1 MPEFRVVTGY
11 GRSFNYKITDDVITI
26 GRSKDN
32 HVVLFDHTA
41 SRRHAK
47 VRKTPDGYL
56 LMDLDSHNGT
66 HVNGSRITSRILRHN
81 DLVEIGTSV
90 LSFQYEVGDD
100 DEPVP
105 HPPVEGG
112 AVATRGSHDASLKIA
127 IRYDERA
134 QDPIASI
141 RSQAP
146 LEEEELL
153 SEVETEEKETSQISL
168 LNLAKSN
175 KILYVL
181 YLVTRALLTTTHQ
194 DQLLK
199 TILDLAFQV
208 IDSDFGFIVL
218 RDPKEGKVVPK
229 VVKHKR
235 EPEKAAGELR
245 LQQTILDKVLGERL
259 SVLTSDL
266 VAGKVHTSMSV
277 PLWRKEEVI
286 GMIQLESHH
295 SSRAFTKPDLDL
307 LTTICNQMAVVLEQA
322 NLMEKV
328 RREELMRSRLERF
341 HSPEI
346 VDLIIRGESEDEDTM
361 LAPKEKEVTI
371 LFVDIVNF
379 TPLSERLSPKEV
391 SQMLNQ
397 FFREMND
404 IIFAYRGTLDKYMGD
419 AIMAIFGAPI
429 EREDDA
435 DRAIRAALDMRR
447 ALFKMNKTTEPDR
460 IFDIRIGIN
469 SGRVVAGNLGSP
481 KRMDYTV
488 IGDVVNTASRLEKIA
503 QPNQILIG
511 EATYHAVKG
520 PFHIEKV
527 GKKTVKGKSRA
538 VTVYEVLDDGQGG
551 NGAC

>member
-11 GRSFNYKITDDVITI
+11 GRSFNYTITDDLITI

-47 VRKTPDGYL
+47 PRKTPDGYL

-66 HVNGSRITSRILRHN
+66 HVNGSRVTSRILRHN

-90 LSFQYEVGDD
+90 LSFQNELREEE
-100 DEPVP
+100 EPLP
-105 HPPVEGG
+105 ASAVE
-112 AVATRGSHDASLKIA
+112 RGEREPRRAQDASLKIA
-127 IRYDERA
+127 VRYDEKA
-134 QDPIASI
+134 QDLIASI
-141 RSQAP
+141 RTQAP

-153 SEVETEEKETSQISL
+153 PEVETEEKETSQISL

-181 YLVTRALLTTTHQ
+181 YLVTRKLLTTIHQ
-194 DQLLK
+194 DQLLQ

-229 VVKHKR
+229 VVKHKK
-235 EPEKAAGELR
+235 EADAPAGELR
-245 LQQTILDKVLGERL
+245 LQQSILDKVIDEKL
-259 SVLTSDL
+259 SLLTSDV
-266 VAGKVHTSMSV
+266 VAGKVHTSMCA

-286 GMIQLESHH
+286 GMIQLESHY

-346 VDLIIRGESEDEDTM
+346 VDLIISGESEDEGAM
-361 LAPKEKEVTI
+361 LSPKEKEVTI

-391 SQMLNQ
+391 SQVLNR

-404 IIFAYRGTLDKYMGD
+404 IIFAYRGTLDKYIGD
-419 AIMAIFGAPI
+419 AIMAIFGAPV
-429 EREDDA
+429 EREDDS
-435 DRAIRAALDMRR
+435 DRAINAALEMRR
-447 ALFKMNKTTEPDR
+447 ALFEMNKTMEPDR

-481 KRMDYTV
+481 RRMDYTV
-488 IGDVVNTASRLEKIA
+488 IGDVVNTASRLENLA

-511 EATYHAVKG
+511 EATYNAVKDA
-520 PFHIEKV
+520 FHIQKV
-527 GKKTVKGKSRA
+527 GKKTVKGKTRA
-538 VTVYEVLDDGQGG
+538 VTVYEVLDH
-551 NGAC
+551 

>member
-11 GRSFNYKITDDVITI
+11 GRSFNYEITDDVITI

-66 HVNGSRITSRILRHN
+66 LVNGSRVTSRILRHN

-90 LSFQYEVGDD
+90 LSFQYELGD
-100 DEPVP
+100 DEPAP
-105 HPPVEGG
+105 HAAVERG
-112 AVATRGSHDASLKIA
+112 AMEPQGSHEVSLKIA
-127 IRYDERA
+127 IRYDEKPM
-134 QDPIASI
+134 DPIASI

-146 LEEEELL
+146 REEEELL
-153 SEVETEEKETSQISL
+153 SEVEAEEKETSQISL

-194 DQLLK
+194 DPLLR
-199 TILDLAFQV
+199 TILNLAFQV

-218 RDPKEGKVVPK
+218 RDPKDGKVVPK

-245 LQQTILDKVLGERL
+245 LQQTILDKVIHEKL
-259 SVLTSDL
+259 SILTSDL

-346 VDLIIRGESEDEDTM
+346 VDLIISGESEDEGAM
-361 LAPKEKEVTI
+361 LSPKEKEVTI

-379 TPLSERLSPKEV
+379 TPLSERLSPREV
-391 SQMLNQ
+391 SQVLNQ

-419 AIMAIFGAPI
+419 SIMAIFGAPI

-435 DRAIRAALDMRR
+435 DRAIHAALDMRR
-447 ALFKMNKTTEPDR
+447 ALLEMNKTMEPDR
-460 IFDIRIGIN
+460 IFDIRTGIN

-511 EATYHAVKG
+511 EATYNAVKG
-520 PFHIEKV
+520 SFHIQKV

-538 VTVYEVLDDGQGG
+538 VTVYEVLDDGEGG
-551 NGAC
+551 DGAC

>member
-1 MPEFRVVTGY
+1 
-11 GRSFNYKITDDVITI
+11 
-26 GRSKDN
+26 
-32 HVVLFDHTA
+32 
-41 SRRHAK
+41 
-47 VRKTPDGYL
+47 
-56 LMDLDSHNGT
+56 
-66 HVNGSRITSRILRHN
+66 
-81 DLVEIGTSV
+81 VEIGTSV
-90 LSFQYEVGDD
+90 LSFQYEIGDD

-105 HPPVEGG
+105 HAAVEREGEAPQG
-112 AVATRGSHDASLKIA
+112 VHDASLKIA
-127 IRYDERA
+127 IRYDEKA
-134 QDPIASI
+134 QDLIASI
-141 RSQAP
+141 KSQAP
-146 LEEEELL
+146 LEEEQLL
-153 SEVETEEKETSQISL
+153 SEVEAEEKETSQISL

-194 DQLLK
+194 DQLLR

-208 IDSDFGFIVL
+208 IDSDLGFIVL
-218 RDPKEGKVVPK
+218 RDPKDGNVVPK
-229 VVKHKR
+229 VIKHKK
-235 EPEKAAGELR
+235 EPEKPPGELH
-245 LQQTILDKVLGERL
+245 LQQAILNKVMNEKL
-259 SVLTSDL
+259 SILTSDL

-286 GMIQLESHH
+286 GMIQLESHE

-346 VDLIIRGESEDEDTM
+346 VDLIISGESEDEGTM
-361 LAPKEKEVTI
+361 LSPKEKEVTI

-391 SQMLNQ
+391 SQLLNQ
-397 FFREMND
+397 FFRAMND

-435 DRAIRAALDMRR
+435 DRAIHAALDMRR
-447 ALFKMNKTTEPDR
+447 ALFQMNKTMEPDR

-481 KRMDYTV
+481 RRMDYTV

-511 EATYHAVKG
+511 EATHDAVKG
-520 PFHIEKV
+520 SFHIKKV
-527 GKKTVKGKSRA
+527 GKKTVKGKARA
-538 VTVYEVLDDGQGG
+538 VTVYEVLDDG
-551 NGAC
+551 

>member
-11 GRSFNYKITDDVITI
+11 GKSFNYKIPEDVITI

-66 HVNGSRITSRILRHN
+66 HVNGSRVTSRILRHN

-90 LSFQYEVGDD
+90 LSFQYEIGDD

-105 HPPVEGG
+105 LAGIESGDKEPQG
-112 AVATRGSHDASLKIA
+112 AHDAFLKLA
-127 IRYDERA
+127 IRYDEKA
-134 QDPIASI
+134 QDLIASI

-153 SEVETEEKETSQISL
+153 SEVEAEEKETSQISL

-181 YLVTRALLTTTHQ
+181 YLVTRMLLTTTHQ
-194 DQLLK
+194 DQLLR

-208 IDSDFGFIVL
+208 IASDFGFIVL
-218 RDPKEGKVVPK
+218 RDPKDGRVVPK
-229 VVKHKR
+229 VIKHKK
-235 EPEKAAGELR
+235 EPEKPTGELR
-245 LQQTILDKVLGERL
+245 LQQAILDKVINEKL
-259 SVLTSDL
+259 SILTSDL

-277 PLWRKEEVI
+277 PLWRKDEVI

-328 RREELMRSRLERF
+328 RWEELMRSRLERF

-346 VDLIIRGESEDEDTM
+346 VDLIISGESEDEGAM
-361 LAPKEKEVTI
+361 LSPKEKEVTI

-391 SQMLNQ
+391 SQLLNK

-435 DRAIRAALDMRR
+435 DRAIYAALDMRK
-447 ALFKMNKTTEPDR
+447 ALVKMNKTMEPDR

-511 EATYHAVKG
+511 EATFNAVKDS
-520 PFHIEKV
+520 FHIQKV
-527 GKKTVKGKSRA
+527 GKKTVKGKTKA
-538 VTVYEVLDDGQGG
+538 VTVYEVLDD
-551 NGAC
+551 

>member
-11 GRSFNYKITDDVITI
+11 GKGFKYTITEQVITI

-32 HVVLFDHTA
+32 HIVLFDHTA

-66 HVNGSRITSRILRHN
+66 LVNGSRVTSRILRHN

-90 LSFQYEVGDD
+90 LSFQYEIGDD
-100 DEPVP
+100 DEPLAHAV
-105 HPPVEGG
+105 VEDQDKELQGG
-112 AVATRGSHDASLKIA
+112 HDAFVKLA
-127 IRYDERA
+127 IRYDEKP
-134 QDPIASI
+134 QDLVASI

-153 SEVETEEKETSQISL
+153 SEVEAEEKETSQISL

-181 YLVTRALLTTTHQ
+181 YLVTRTLLTTTNQ
-194 DQLLK
+194 DQLLR

-218 RDPKEGKVVPK
+218 RDPKSGNILPK
-229 VVKHKR
+229 VIKHKR
-235 EPEKAAGELR
+235 EPEKPPGELR
-245 LQQTILDKVLGERL
+245 LQQAILDKVINEKL
-259 SVLTSDL
+259 SILTSDL
-266 VAGKVHTSMSV
+266 VVDKVHTSMSV
-277 PLWRKEEVI
+277 PLWRQEEVI

-295 SSRAFTKPDLDL
+295 SSKAFTKPDLDL
-307 LTTICNQMAVVLEQA
+307 LTTICNQMAIVLEQA

-328 RREELMRSRLERF
+328 RWEELMRSRLERF

-346 VDLIIRGESEDEDTM
+346 VDLIISGESEDEGAM
-361 LAPKEKEVTI
+361 LSPKEKEVTV

-391 SQMLNQ
+391 SQLLNQ

-435 DRAIRAALDMRR
+435 DRAIYAALDMRK
-447 ALFKMNKTTEPDR
+447 ALFRMNKTMEPDR
-460 IFDIRIGIN
+460 IFDIRTGIN

-511 EATYHAVKG
+511 ESTYNAVKA
-520 PFHIEKV
+520 PFHIKKV
-527 GKKTVKGKSRA
+527 GKKTVKGKTRA
-538 VTVYEVLDDGQGG
+538 VTVYEVLDD
-551 NGAC
+551 

>member
-1 MPEFRVVTGY
+1 MPELRVVTGY
-11 GRSFNYKITDDVITI
+11 GRSFNYKITEDVITI

-66 HVNGSRITSRILRHN
+66 HVNGSRVTSRILRHN

-90 LSFQYEVGDD
+90 LSFQYEIGDD

-105 HPPVEGG
+105 RVAVESGDKEAQGG
-112 AVATRGSHDASLKIA
+112 HDAFLKIA
-127 IRYDERA
+127 IRYDEKA
-134 QDPIASI
+134 QDLIASI

-146 LEEEELL
+146 LEQEELL
-153 SEVETEEKETSQISL
+153 SEVEAEEKETSQISL

-194 DQLLK
+194 DQLLR

-218 RDPKEGKVVPK
+218 RDPKDGTLVPK
-229 VVKHKR
+229 VIKHKR
-235 EPEKAAGELR
+235 EPEKPAGELG
-245 LQQTILDKVLGERL
+245 LQQAILDKVIHEKL
-259 SVLTSDL
+259 SILTSDL
-266 VAGKVHTSMSV
+266 VAGKVHTTMSV

-286 GMIQLESHH
+286 GMIQMESHRT
-295 SSRAFTKPDLDL
+295 SRAFTKPDLDL

-346 VDLIIRGESEDEDTM
+346 VDLIVSGESEDEGAM
-361 LAPKEKEVTI
+361 LSPKEKEVTI

-391 SQMLNQ
+391 SQLLNQ

-435 DRAIRAALDMRR
+435 DRAIHAALDMRR
-447 ALFKMNKTTEPDR
+447 ALLEMNKTMEPDR

-511 EATYHAVKG
+511 EATYNAVKSS
-520 PFHIEKV
+520 FHIQKV
-527 GKKTVKGKSRA
+527 GKKTVKGKTRA
-538 VTVYEVLDDGQGG
+538 VTVYEVLGD
-551 NGAC
+551 

>member
-47 VRKTPDGYL
+47 VRRTPDGYL

-66 HVNGSRITSRILRHN
+66 HVNGGRVTSRILRHN

-90 LSFQYEVGDD
+90 LSFQYEIGDEE
-100 DEPVP
+100 EPVP
-105 HPPVEGG
+105 PGAVEGG
-112 AVATRGSHDASLKIA
+112 KTASQGAHDAFLKIA
-127 IRYDERA
+127 VRYDEKT
-134 QDPIASI
+134 QDLIASI

-153 SEVETEEKETSQISL
+153 SEVEAEEKETSQIGF

-181 YLVTRALLTTTHQ
+181 YLVTRTLLTTTHQ
-194 DQLLK
+194 DQLLR

-218 RDPKEGKVVPK
+218 RDPKDGKVVPK
-229 VVKHKR
+229 VVKHKK
-235 EPEKAAGELR
+235 EPEKPAGELR
-245 LQQTILDKVLGERL
+245 LQQNILDKVIQEKL
-259 SVLTSDL
+259 SILTSDL
-266 VAGKVHTSMSV
+266 VAGTAHTSMSV
-277 PLWRKEEVI
+277 PLWRKDEVI

-295 SSRAFTKPDLDL
+295 SSRALTKPDLDL

-346 VDLIIRGESEDEDTM
+346 VDLIISGESEDEGAM
-361 LAPKEKEVTI
+361 LSPKEKEVTI

-391 SQMLNQ
+391 SQVLNQ

-419 AIMAIFGAPI
+419 AIMAIFGAPV

-435 DRAIRAALDMRR
+435 DRAIYAALEMRR
-447 ALFKMNKTTEPDR
+447 ALIEMSKTLEPDR

-511 EATYHAVKG
+511 EATYNAVKAS
-520 PFHIEKV
+520 FHIQKV
-527 GKKTVKGKSRA
+527 GKKTVKGKTRA
-538 VTVYEVLDDGQGG
+538 VTVYEVLDH
-551 NGAC
+551 

>member
-11 GRSFNYKITDDVITI
+11 GRSFNYEITDDVITI

-47 VRKTPDGYL
+47 VRKTQDGYL

-66 HVNGSRITSRILRHN
+66 HVNGSRVTSRILRHN
-81 DLVEIGTSV
+81 DLVEIGNSV
-90 LSFQYEVGDD
+90 LSFQYEIGDD
-100 DEPVP
+100 EEPER
-105 HPPVEGG
+105 HAGVEGG
-112 AVATRGSHDASLKIA
+112 AKEPLGSHDASLNIA

-153 SEVETEEKETSQISL
+153 SEVEAEDKETSQISL

-218 RDPKEGKVVPK
+218 RDPKDGTVVPK
-229 VVKHKR
+229 VVQHKR
-235 EPEKAAGELR
+235 EPEKTAGELR
-245 LQQTILDKVLGERL
+245 LQQTILDKVLRERL

-266 VAGKVHTSMSV
+266 IAGKVHTSMSV
-277 PLWRKEEVI
+277 PLWRKQEVI

-346 VDLIIRGESEDEDTM
+346 VDLIISGESEDEDAM
-361 LAPKEKEVTI
+361 LSPKEKEVTI

-391 SQMLNQ
+391 SQVLNQ

-435 DRAIRAALDMRR
+435 DRAIHAALDMRR
-447 ALFKMNKTTEPDR
+447 ALIEMNKTMEPDR

-520 PFHIEKV
+520 SFHIEPV

-538 VTVYEVLDDGQGG
+538 VTVYEVIDDG
-551 NGAC
+551 

>member
-11 GRSFNYKITDDVITI
+11 GRSFNYEITDDVITI

-47 VRKTPDGYL
+47 VRKTQDGYL

-66 HVNGSRITSRILRHN
+66 HVNGSRGTSRILRHN

-90 LSFQYEVGDD
+90 LSFQYEIGDD
-100 DEPVP
+100 EEPER
-105 HPPVEGG
+105 HAAVEGG
-112 AVATRGSHDASLKIA
+112 AKEPLGSHDASLNIA

-153 SEVETEEKETSQISL
+153 SEVEAEDKETSQISL

-218 RDPKEGKVVPK
+218 RDPKDGTVVPK

-235 EPEKAAGELR
+235 EPEKTAGELR
-245 LQQTILDKVLGERL
+245 LQQTILDKVLRERL
-259 SVLTSDL
+259 SVLTSDFI
-266 VAGKVHTSMSV
+266 AGKVHTSMSV
-277 PLWRKEEVI
+277 PLWRKQEVI

-328 RREELMRSRLERF
+328 RREELMRSRLERI

-346 VDLIIRGESEDEDTM
+346 VDRIISGESEDEDTM
-361 LAPKEKEVTI
+361 LSPKEKEVTI

-391 SQMLNQ
+391 SQVLNQ

-435 DRAIRAALDMRR
+435 DRAIHAALDMRR
-447 ALFKMNKTTEPDR
+447 ALIEMNKTMEPDR

-520 PFHIEKV
+520 SFHIETV

-538 VTVYEVLDDGQGG
+538 VTVYEVIDDG
-551 NGAC
+551 

>member
-11 GRSFNYKITDDVITI
+11 GKGFKYTITEEVITI

-32 HVVLFDHTA
+32 HIVLFDHTA

-66 HVNGSRITSRILRHN
+66 LVNGSRVTSRILRHN

-90 LSFQYEVGDD
+90 LSFQHEIGDD
-100 DEPVP
+100 DEPLAHAV
-105 HPPVEGG
+105 VEDQDKELQGG
-112 AVATRGSHDASLKIA
+112 HDAFVKLA
-127 IRYDERA
+127 IRYDEKP
-134 QDPIASI
+134 QDLVASI

-153 SEVETEEKETSQISL
+153 SEVEAEEKETSQISL

-181 YLVTRALLTTTHQ
+181 YLVTRTLLTTTNQ
-194 DQLLK
+194 DQLLR

-218 RDPKEGKVVPK
+218 RDPKSGNVLPK
-229 VVKHKR
+229 VIKHKR
-235 EPEKAAGELR
+235 EPEKPPGELR
-245 LQQTILDKVLGERL
+245 LQQAILDKVINEKL
-259 SVLTSDL
+259 SILTSDL
-266 VAGKVHTSMSV
+266 VVDKVHTSMSV
-277 PLWRKEEVI
+277 PLWRQEQVI

-295 SSRAFTKPDLDL
+295 SSKAFTKPDLDL
-307 LTTICNQMAVVLEQA
+307 LTTICNQMAIVLEQA

-328 RREELMRSRLERF
+328 RWEELMRSRLERF

-346 VDLIIRGESEDEDTM
+346 VDLIISGDSEDEDAM
-361 LAPKEKEVTI
+361 LSPKEKEVTI

-391 SQMLNQ
+391 SQLLNQ

-429 EREDDA
+429 VREDDA
-435 DRAIRAALDMRR
+435 DRAIYAALDMRK
-447 ALFKMNKTTEPDR
+447 ALFRMNKTMEPDR
-460 IFDIRIGIN
+460 IFDIRTGIN

-511 EATYHAVKG
+511 ESTYNAVKA
-520 PFHIEKV
+520 PFHIKKV
-527 GKKTVKGKSRA
+527 GKKTVKGKTRA
-538 VTVYEVLDDGQGG
+538 VTVYEVLDD
-551 NGAC
+551 

>member
-11 GRSFNYKITDDVITI
+11 GRSFNFKITEDVITI

-32 HVVLFDHTA
+32 HVVLFDHAA

-66 HVNGSRITSRILRHN
+66 HVNGARVTSRILRHN

-90 LSFQYEVGDD
+90 LSFQFEIGDD

-105 HPPVEGG
+105 RAAIGEGNEKPQG
-112 AVATRGSHDASLKIA
+112 EQDAFLKLA
-127 IRYDERA
+127 IRYDEKA
-134 QDPIASI
+134 QDLVASI

-153 SEVETEEKETSQISL
+153 SEVEAEEKETSQLSL

-181 YLVTRALLTTTHQ
+181 YLVTRTLLTTTHQ
-194 DQLLK
+194 DQLLR

-229 VVKHKR
+229 VIKHKR
-235 EPEKAAGELR
+235 EPERSTGELR
-245 LQQTILDKVLGERL
+245 LQQAILDKVINEKL
-259 SVLTSDL
+259 SILTSGL

-277 PLWRKEEVI
+277 PVWRKDEVI

-346 VDLIIRGESEDEDTM
+346 VDLIISGASEDEGTM
-361 LAPKEKEVTI
+361 LSPKEKEVTI

-391 SQMLNQ
+391 SQLLNQ

-404 IIFAYRGTLDKYMGD
+404 IIFAYRGTLDKYIGD
-419 AIMAIFGAPI
+419 SIMAIFGAPI

-435 DRAIRAALDMRR
+435 DRAINAALDMRR
-447 ALFKMNKTTEPDR
+447 ALFKMNKTMEPDR

-511 EATYHAVKG
+511 EGTFKAVKDS
-520 PFHIEKV
+520 FHIQKV
-527 GKKTVKGKSRA
+527 GKKTVKGKTRA
-538 VTVYEVLDDGQGG
+538 VTVYEVLD
-551 NGAC
+551 N

>member
-1 MPEFRVVTGY
+1 
-11 GRSFNYKITDDVITI
+11 
-26 GRSKDN
+26 
-32 HVVLFDHTA
+32 
-41 SRRHAK
+41 
-47 VRKTPDGYL
+47 
-56 LMDLDSHNGT
+56 
-66 HVNGSRITSRILRHN
+66 
-81 DLVEIGTSV
+81 VEIGTSV
-90 LSFQYEVGDD
+90 LSFQYEIGDD
-100 DEPVP
+100 EEPER
-105 HPPVEGG
+105 HAGVEGG
-112 AVATRGSHDASLKIA
+112 AKEPLGSRDASLNIA
-127 IRYDERA
+127 IRYDERV

-153 SEVETEEKETSQISL
+153 PEVEAEDKETSQISL
-168 LNLAKSN
+168 LNLARSN

-194 DQLLK
+194 DRLLK
-199 TILDLAFQV
+199 TILDLASQV

-218 RDPKEGKVVPK
+218 RDPKDGTVVPK

-235 EPEKAAGELR
+235 EPEKTAGELR
-245 LQQTILDKVLGERL
+245 LQQTILDKVLRERL

-277 PLWRKEEVI
+277 PLWRKQEVI

-328 RREELMRSRLERF
+328 RQEELMRSRLERF

-346 VDLIIRGESEDEDTM
+346 VDLIISGESEDEDAM

-391 SQMLNQ
+391 SQLLNQ

-435 DRAIRAALDMRR
+435 DRAIHAALDMRR
-447 ALFKMNKTTEPDR
+447 ALIEMNKTMEPDR

-520 PFHIEKV
+520 SFHIEPV

-538 VTVYEVLDDGQGG
+538 VTVYEVMDDG
-551 NGAC
+551 

>member
-11 GRSFNYKITDDVITI
+11 GKGFNYTITEEVITI

-32 HVVLFDHTA
+32 HIVLFDHAA

-66 HVNGSRITSRILRHN
+66 HVNGSRVTSRILRHN

-90 LSFQYEVGDD
+90 LSFQYEIGDD
-100 DEPVP
+100 DEPLAHAV
-105 HPPVEGG
+105 VEDQDKKLQGG
-112 AVATRGSHDASLKIA
+112 HDAFLKLA
-127 IRYDERA
+127 IRYDEKP
-134 QDPIASI
+134 QDLVASI

-153 SEVETEEKETSQISL
+153 SEVEAEEKETSQITL

-181 YLVTRALLTTTHQ
+181 YLVTRTLLTTTNQ
-194 DQLLK
+194 DQLLR

-218 RDPKEGKVVPK
+218 RDPKSGNVVPK
-229 VVKHKR
+229 VIKHKR
-235 EPEKAAGELR
+235 EPEKPAGELR
-245 LQQTILDKVLGERL
+245 LQQAILDKVINEKL
-259 SVLTSDL
+259 SILTSDL
-266 VAGKVHTSMSV
+266 VVDKVHTSMSV
-277 PLWRKEEVI
+277 PLWRQEEVI

-295 SSRAFTKPDLDL
+295 SSKAFTKPDLDL
-307 LTTICNQMAVVLEQA
+307 LTTICNQMAIVLEQA

-328 RREELMRSRLERF
+328 RWEELMRSRLERF

-346 VDLIIRGESEDEDTM
+346 VDLIISGESEDEGAM
-361 LAPKEKEVTI
+361 LSPKEKEVTI

-391 SQMLNQ
+391 SQLLNE

-419 AIMAIFGAPI
+419 SIMAIFGAPI

-435 DRAIRAALDMRR
+435 DRAIYAALDMRK
-447 ALFKMNKTTEPDR
+447 ALFRMNKTMAPDR

-511 EATYHAVKG
+511 ESTYNAVKD
-520 PFHIEKV
+520 PFHIQKV
-527 GKKTVKGKSRA
+527 GKKTVKGKTRA
-538 VTVYEVLDDGQGG
+538 VTVYEVLDH
-551 NGAC
+551 

>member
-11 GRSFNYKITDDVITI
+11 GKGFKYTITEQVITI

-32 HVVLFDHTA
+32 HIVLFDHTA

-66 HVNGSRITSRILRHN
+66 LVNGSRVTSRILRHN

-90 LSFQYEVGDD
+90 LSFQYEIGDD
-100 DEPVP
+100 DEPLAHAV
-105 HPPVEGG
+105 VEDQDKELQGG
-112 AVATRGSHDASLKIA
+112 HDAFVKLA
-127 IRYDERA
+127 IRYDEKP
-134 QDPIASI
+134 QDLVASI

-153 SEVETEEKETSQISL
+153 SEVEAEEKETSQISL

-181 YLVTRALLTTTHQ
+181 YLVTRTLLTTTNQ

-218 RDPKEGKVVPK
+218 RDPKSGNILPK
-229 VVKHKR
+229 VIKHKR
-235 EPEKAAGELR
+235 EPEKPPGELR
-245 LQQTILDKVLGERL
+245 LQQAILDKVINEKL
-259 SVLTSDL
+259 SILTSDL
-266 VAGKVHTSMSV
+266 VVDKVHTSMSV
-277 PLWRKEEVI
+277 PLWRQEEVI

-295 SSRAFTKPDLDL
+295 SSKAFTKPDLDL
-307 LTTICNQMAVVLEQA
+307 LTTICNQMAIVLEQA

-328 RREELMRSRLERF
+328 RWEELMRSRLERF

-346 VDLIIRGESEDEDTM
+346 VDLIISGESEDEGAM
-361 LAPKEKEVTI
+361 LSPKEKEVTV

-391 SQMLNQ
+391 SQLLNQ

-435 DRAIRAALDMRR
+435 DRAIYAALAMRK
-447 ALFKMNKTTEPDR
+447 ALFRMNKTMEPDR
-460 IFDIRIGIN
+460 IFDIRTGIN

-511 EATYHAVKG
+511 ESTYNAVKA
-520 PFHIEKV
+520 PFHIKKV
-527 GKKTVKGKSRA
+527 GKKTVKGKTRA
-538 VTVYEVLDDGQGG
+538 VTVYEVLDD
-551 NGAC
+551 

>member
-11 GRSFNYKITDDVITI
+11 GKGFKYTITEEVITI

-32 HVVLFDHTA
+32 HIVLFDHTA

-66 HVNGSRITSRILRHN
+66 LVNGSRVTSRILRHN

-90 LSFQYEVGDD
+90 LSFQYEIGDD
-100 DEPVP
+100 DEPLAHAV
-105 HPPVEGG
+105 VEDQDKELQGG
-112 AVATRGSHDASLKIA
+112 HDAFVKLA
-127 IRYDERA
+127 IRYDEKP
-134 QDPIASI
+134 QDLVASI

-153 SEVETEEKETSQISL
+153 SEVEAEEKETSQISL

-181 YLVTRALLTTTHQ
+181 YLVTRTLLTTTNQ
-194 DQLLK
+194 DQLLR

-218 RDPKEGKVVPK
+218 RDPKSGNILPK
-229 VVKHKR
+229 VIKHKR
-235 EPEKAAGELR
+235 EPEKPPGELR
-245 LQQTILDKVLGERL
+245 LQQAILDKVINEKL
-259 SVLTSDL
+259 SILTSDL
-266 VAGKVHTSMSV
+266 VVDKVHTSMSV
-277 PLWRKEEVI
+277 PLWRQEEVI

-295 SSRAFTKPDLDL
+295 SSKAFTKPDLDL
-307 LTTICNQMAVVLEQA
+307 LTTICNQMAIVLEQA

-328 RREELMRSRLERF
+328 RWEELMRSRLERF

-346 VDLIIRGESEDEDTM
+346 VDLIISGESEDEDAM
-361 LAPKEKEVTI
+361 LSPKEKEVTI

-391 SQMLNQ
+391 SQLLNQ

-435 DRAIRAALDMRR
+435 DRAIYAALAMRK
-447 ALFKMNKTTEPDR
+447 ALFRMNKTMEPDR
-460 IFDIRIGIN
+460 IFDIRTGIN

-511 EATYHAVKG
+511 ESTYNAVKA
-520 PFHIEKV
+520 PFHIKKV
-527 GKKTVKGKSRA
+527 GKKTVKGKTRA
-538 VTVYEVLDDGQGG
+538 VTVYEVLDD
-551 NGAC
+551 

>member
-11 GRSFNYKITDDVITI
+11 GKGFKYTITEQVITI

-32 HVVLFDHTA
+32 HIVLFDHTA

-66 HVNGSRITSRILRHN
+66 LVNGSRVTSRILRHN

-90 LSFQYEVGDD
+90 LSFQYEIGDD
-100 DEPVP
+100 DEPLAHAV
-105 HPPVEGG
+105 VEDQDKELQGG
-112 AVATRGSHDASLKIA
+112 HDAFVKLA
-127 IRYDERA
+127 IRYDEKP
-134 QDPIASI
+134 QDLVASI

-153 SEVETEEKETSQISL
+153 SEVEAEEKETSQISL

-181 YLVTRALLTTTHQ
+181 YLVTRTLLTTTNQ
-194 DQLLK
+194 DQLLR

-218 RDPKEGKVVPK
+218 RDPKSGNILPK
-229 VVKHKR
+229 VIKHKR
-235 EPEKAAGELR
+235 EPEKPPGELR
-245 LQQTILDKVLGERL
+245 LQQAILDKVINEKL
-259 SVLTSDL
+259 SILTSDL
-266 VAGKVHTSMSV
+266 VVDKVHTSMSV
-277 PLWRKEEVI
+277 PLWRQEEVI

-295 SSRAFTKPDLDL
+295 SSKAFTKPDLDL
-307 LTTICNQMAVVLEQA
+307 LTTICNQMAIVLEQA

-328 RREELMRSRLERF
+328 RWEELMRSRLERF

-346 VDLIIRGESEDEDTM
+346 VDLIISGESEDEGAM
-361 LAPKEKEVTI
+361 LSPKEKEVTI

-391 SQMLNQ
+391 SQLLNQ

-435 DRAIRAALDMRR
+435 DRAIYAALDMRK
-447 ALFKMNKTTEPDR
+447 ALFRMNKTMEPDR
-460 IFDIRIGIN
+460 IFDIRTGIN

-511 EATYHAVKG
+511 ESTYNAVKA
-520 PFHIEKV
+520 PFHIKKV
-527 GKKTVKGKSRA
+527 GKKTVKGKTRA
-538 VTVYEVLDDGQGG
+538 VTVYEVLDD
-551 NGAC
+551 

>member
-11 GRSFNYKITDDVITI
+11 GRSFNFKITEDVITI

-66 HVNGSRITSRILRHN
+66 HVNGARVTSRILRHN

-90 LSFQYEVGDD
+90 LSFQYELGDD

-105 HPPVEGG
+105 RAAVEKGHEEP
-112 AVATRGSHDASLKIA
+112 RGEHDAFLKLA
-127 IRYDERA
+127 VRYDEKA
-134 QDPIASI
+134 QDLIASI

-153 SEVETEEKETSQISL
+153 SEVEAEEKETSQISL

-181 YLVTRALLTTTHQ
+181 YLVTRTLLTTTHQ

-218 RDPKEGKVVPK
+218 RNSKDGKVVPK
-229 VVKHKR
+229 VIKHKR
-235 EPEKAAGELR
+235 EPEEPRGEVR
-245 LQQTILDKVLGERL
+245 LQQAIVDKVIDEKL
-259 SVLTSDL
+259 SILTSDL
-266 VAGKVHTSMSV
+266 VDGKVHTSMSV
-277 PLWRKEEVI
+277 PLWRKDEVI

-328 RREELMRSRLERF
+328 RREEIMRSRLERF

-346 VDLIIRGESEDEDTM
+346 VDLIISGDSEDEGTM
-361 LAPKEKEVTI
+361 LSPKEKEVTI

-391 SQMLNQ
+391 SQLLNQ

-435 DRAIRAALDMRR
+435 DRAINAALEMRR
-447 ALFKMNKTTEPDR
+447 ALLEMNKTMEPDR

-511 EATYHAVKG
+511 EGTFSAVKDS
-520 PFHIEKV
+520 FHIQKV
-527 GKKTVKGKSRA
+527 GKKTVKGKTRA
-538 VTVYEVLDDGQGG
+538 ITVYEVLDE
-551 NGAC
+551 

>member
-11 GRSFNYKITDDVITI
+11 GKGFKYTITEQVITI

-32 HVVLFDHTA
+32 HIVLFDHTA

-66 HVNGSRITSRILRHN
+66 LVNGSRVTGRILRHN

-90 LSFQYEVGDD
+90 LSFQYEIGDD
-100 DEPVP
+100 DEPLAHAV
-105 HPPVEGG
+105 VEDQDKELQGG
-112 AVATRGSHDASLKIA
+112 HDAFVKLA
-127 IRYDERA
+127 IRYDEKP
-134 QDPIASI
+134 QDLVASI

-153 SEVETEEKETSQISL
+153 SEVEAEEKETSQISL

-181 YLVTRALLTTTHQ
+181 YLVTRTLLTTTNQ

-218 RDPKEGKVVPK
+218 RDPKSGNILPK
-229 VVKHKR
+229 VIKHKR
-235 EPEKAAGELR
+235 EPEKPPGELR
-245 LQQTILDKVLGERL
+245 LQQAILDKVINEKL
-259 SVLTSDL
+259 SILTSDL
-266 VAGKVHTSMSV
+266 VVDKVHTSMSV
-277 PLWRKEEVI
+277 PLWRQEEVI

-295 SSRAFTKPDLDL
+295 SSKAFTKPDLDL
-307 LTTICNQMAVVLEQA
+307 LTTICNQMAIVLEQA

-328 RREELMRSRLERF
+328 RWEELMRSRLERF

-346 VDLIIRGESEDEDTM
+346 VDLIISGESEDEGAM
-361 LAPKEKEVTI
+361 LSPKEKEVTV

-391 SQMLNQ
+391 SQLLNQ

-435 DRAIRAALDMRR
+435 DRAIYAALDMRK
-447 ALFKMNKTTEPDR
+447 ALFRMNKTMEPDR
-460 IFDIRIGIN
+460 IFDIRTGIN

-511 EATYHAVKG
+511 ESTYNAVKA
-520 PFHIEKV
+520 PFHIKKV
-527 GKKTVKGKSRA
+527 GKKTVKGKTRA
-538 VTVYEVLDDGQGG
+538 VTVYEVLDD
-551 NGAC
+551 

>member
-47 VRKTPDGYL
+47 VRRTPDGYL

-66 HVNGSRITSRILRHN
+66 HVNGGRVTSRILRHN
-81 DLVEIGTSV
+81 DIVEIGTSV
-90 LSFQYEVGDD
+90 LSFQYEIGDE
-100 DEPVP
+100 DEPAP
-105 HPPVEGG
+105 RGAGEDGG
-112 AVATRGSHDASLKIA
+112 KGPQRAHEASRNIAV
-127 IRYDERA
+127 RYDEKV
-134 QDPIASI
+134 QDLIASI

-153 SEVETEEKETSQISL
+153 SEVEAEEKETSQISV

-181 YLVTRALLTTTHQ
+181 YLVTRTLLTTTHQ
-194 DQLLK
+194 DQLLR

-218 RDPKEGKVVPK
+218 RDPKDGKVVPK
-229 VVKHKR
+229 VVKHKK
-235 EPEKAAGELR
+235 EPEKPAGELR
-245 LQQTILDKVLGERL
+245 LQQTILDKVIQEKL
-259 SVLTSDL
+259 SILTSDL
-266 VAGKVHTSMSV
+266 VAGTAQTSMSV
-277 PLWRKEEVI
+277 PLWRKDEVI

-346 VDLIIRGESEDEDTM
+346 VDLIISGESEDEGTM
-361 LAPKEKEVTI
+361 LSPKEKEVTI

-391 SQMLNQ
+391 SQVLNQ

-419 AIMAIFGAPI
+419 AIMAIFGAPV

-435 DRAIRAALDMRR
+435 DRAIHAALEMRR
-447 ALFKMNKTTEPDR
+447 ALIEMNKTMEPDR

-511 EATYHAVKG
+511 EATYNAVKAS
-520 PFHIEKV
+520 FHIQKL
-527 GKKTVKGKSRA
+527 GKKTVKGKTRA
-538 VTVYEVLDDGQGG
+538 VTVYEVLDHSVGG
-551 NGAC
+551 

>member
-11 GRSFNYKITDDVITI
+11 GKGFKYTITEEVITI

-32 HVVLFDHTA
+32 HIVLFDHTA

-66 HVNGSRITSRILRHN
+66 LVNGSRVTSRILRHN

-90 LSFQYEVGDD
+90 LSFQYEIGDD
-100 DEPVP
+100 DEPLAHAV
-105 HPPVEGG
+105 VEDQDKELQGG
-112 AVATRGSHDASLKIA
+112 HDAFVKLA
-127 IRYDERA
+127 IRYDEKP
-134 QDPIASI
+134 QDLVASI

-153 SEVETEEKETSQISL
+153 SEVEAEEKETSQISL

-181 YLVTRALLTTTHQ
+181 YLVTRTLLTTTNQ
-194 DQLLK
+194 DQLLR

-218 RDPKEGKVVPK
+218 RDPKSGNILPK
-229 VVKHKR
+229 VIKHKR
-235 EPEKAAGELR
+235 EPEKPPGELR
-245 LQQTILDKVLGERL
+245 LQQAILDKVINEKL
-259 SVLTSDL
+259 SILTSDL
-266 VAGKVHTSMSV
+266 VVDKVHTSMSV
-277 PLWRKEEVI
+277 PLWRQEQVI

-295 SSRAFTKPDLDL
+295 SSKAFTKPDLDL
-307 LTTICNQMAVVLEQA
+307 LTTICNQMAIVLEQA

-328 RREELMRSRLERF
+328 RWEELMRSRLERF

-346 VDLIIRGESEDEDTM
+346 VDLIISGESEDEDAM
-361 LAPKEKEVTI
+361 LSPKEKEVTI

-391 SQMLNQ
+391 SQLLNQ

-435 DRAIRAALDMRR
+435 DRAIYAALDMRK
-447 ALFKMNKTTEPDR
+447 ALFRMNKTMEPDR
-460 IFDIRIGIN
+460 IFDIRTGIN

-511 EATYHAVKG
+511 ESTYNAVKA
-520 PFHIEKV
+520 PFHIKKV
-527 GKKTVKGKSRA
+527 GKKTVKGKTRA
-538 VTVYEVLDDGQGG
+538 VTVYEVLDD
-551 NGAC
+551 

>member
-47 VRKTPDGYL
+47 VRRTPDGYL

-66 HVNGSRITSRILRHN
+66 HVNGGRVTSRILRHN
-81 DLVEIGTSV
+81 DIVEIGTSV
-90 LSFQYEVGDD
+90 LSFQYETGDE
-100 DEPVP
+100 DEPAP
-105 HPPVEGG
+105 RGAGKGG
-112 AVATRGSHDASLKIA
+112 GKGPQRAHEASLKIA
-127 IRYDERA
+127 VRYDEKA
-134 QDPIASI
+134 QDLIASI

-153 SEVETEEKETSQISL
+153 SEVEAEEKETSQISV

-181 YLVTRALLTTTHQ
+181 YLVTRTLLTTTHQ
-194 DQLLK
+194 DQLLR

-218 RDPKEGKVVPK
+218 RDPKDGKVVPK
-229 VVKHKR
+229 VVKHKK
-235 EPEKAAGELR
+235 EPEKPAGELR
-245 LQQTILDKVLGERL
+245 LQQTILDKVIQEKL
-259 SVLTSDL
+259 SILTSDL
-266 VAGKVHTSMSV
+266 VAGTAHTSMSV
-277 PLWRKEEVI
+277 PLWRKDEVI

-346 VDLIIRGESEDEDTM
+346 VELIISGESEDEGAM
-361 LAPKEKEVTI
+361 LSPKEKEVTI

-391 SQMLNQ
+391 SQVLNQ

-419 AIMAIFGAPI
+419 AIMAIFGAPV

-435 DRAIRAALDMRR
+435 DRAIYAALEMRR
-447 ALFKMNKTTEPDR
+447 ALVEMNKTMEPDR

-511 EATYHAVKG
+511 EATYNAVKAL
-520 PFHIEKV
+520 FHIQKV
-527 GKKTVKGKSRA
+527 GKKTVKGKTRA
-538 VTVYEVLDDGQGG
+538 VTVYEVLDH
-551 NGAC
+551 

>member
-11 GRSFNYKITDDVITI
+11 GRSFNYEITDDVITI

-47 VRKTPDGYL
+47 VRKTQDGYL

-66 HVNGSRITSRILRHN
+66 HVNGSRVTSRILRHN
-81 DLVEIGTSV
+81 DLVEIGNSV
-90 LSFQYEVGDD
+90 LSFQYEIGDD
-100 DEPVP
+100 EEPER
-105 HPPVEGG
+105 HAAVEGG
-112 AVATRGSHDASLKIA
+112 AKEPLGSHDASLNIA

-153 SEVETEEKETSQISL
+153 SEVEAEDKETSQISL

-218 RDPKEGKVVPK
+218 RDPKDGTVVPK

-235 EPEKAAGELR
+235 EPEKTAGELR
-245 LQQTILDKVLGERL
+245 LQQTILDKVLRERL

-266 VAGKVHTSMSV
+266 IAGKVHTSMSV
-277 PLWRKEEVI
+277 PLWRKQEVI

-346 VDLIIRGESEDEDTM
+346 VDLIISGES
-361 LAPKEKEVTI
+361 
-371 LFVDIVNF
+371 
-379 TPLSERLSPKEV
+379 
-391 SQMLNQ
+391 
-397 FFREMND
+397 
-404 IIFAYRGTLDKYMGD
+404 
-419 AIMAIFGAPI
+419 
-429 EREDDA
+429 
-435 DRAIRAALDMRR
+435 
-447 ALFKMNKTTEPDR
+447 
-460 IFDIRIGIN
+460 
-469 SGRVVAGNLGSP
+469 
-481 KRMDYTV
+481 
-488 IGDVVNTASRLEKIA
+488 
-503 QPNQILIG
+503 
-511 EATYHAVKG
+511 
-520 PFHIEKV
+520 
-527 GKKTVKGKSRA
+527 
-538 VTVYEVLDDGQGG
+538 
-551 NGAC
+551 

>member
-11 GRSFNYKITDDVITI
+11 GKGFKYTITEEVITI

-32 HVVLFDHTA
+32 HIVLFDHTA

-66 HVNGSRITSRILRHN
+66 LVNGSRVTSRILRHN

-90 LSFQYEVGDD
+90 LSFQYEIGDD
-100 DEPVP
+100 DEPLAHAV
-105 HPPVEGG
+105 VEDQDKELQGG
-112 AVATRGSHDASLKIA
+112 HDAFVKLA
-127 IRYDERA
+127 IRYDEKP
-134 QDPIASI
+134 QDLVASI

-153 SEVETEEKETSQISL
+153 SEVEAEEKETSQISL

-181 YLVTRALLTTTHQ
+181 YLVTRTLLTTTNQ
-194 DQLLK
+194 DQLLR

-218 RDPKEGKVVPK
+218 RDPKSGNILPK
-229 VVKHKR
+229 VIKHKR
-235 EPEKAAGELR
+235 EPEKPPGELR
-245 LQQTILDKVLGERL
+245 LQQAILDKVINEKL
-259 SVLTSDL
+259 SILTSDL
-266 VAGKVHTSMSV
+266 VVDKVHTSMSV
-277 PLWRKEEVI
+277 PLWRQEEVI

-295 SSRAFTKPDLDL
+295 SSKAFTKPDLDL
-307 LTTICNQMAVVLEQA
+307 LTTICNQMAIVLEQA

-328 RREELMRSRLERF
+328 RWEELMRSRLERF

-346 VDLIIRGESEDEDTM
+346 VDLIISGESEDEGAM
-361 LAPKEKEVTI
+361 LSPKEKEVTV

-391 SQMLNQ
+391 SQLLNQ

-435 DRAIRAALDMRR
+435 DRAIYAALDMRK
-447 ALFKMNKTTEPDR
+447 ALFRMNETMEPDR
-460 IFDIRIGIN
+460 IFDIRTGIN

-511 EATYHAVKG
+511 ESTYNAVKA
-520 PFHIEKV
+520 PFHIKKV
-527 GKKTVKGKSRA
+527 GKKTVKGKTRA
-538 VTVYEVLDDGQGG
+538 VTVYEVLDD
-551 NGAC
+551 

>member
-11 GRSFNYKITDDVITI
+11 GKGFKYTITEQVITI

-32 HVVLFDHTA
+32 HIVLFDHTA

-66 HVNGSRITSRILRHN
+66 HVNGSRVTSRILRHN

-90 LSFQYEVGDD
+90 LSFQYEIGDD
-100 DEPVP
+100 DEPLAHAV
-105 HPPVEGG
+105 VEDQDKELQGG
-112 AVATRGSHDASLKIA
+112 HDAFVKLA
-127 IRYDERA
+127 IRYDEKP
-134 QDPIASI
+134 QDLVASI

-153 SEVETEEKETSQISL
+153 SEVEAEEKETSQISL

-181 YLVTRALLTTTHQ
+181 YLVTRTLLTTTNQ
-194 DQLLK
+194 DQLLR

-218 RDPKEGKVVPK
+218 RDPKSGNVVPK
-229 VVKHKR
+229 VIKHKR
-235 EPEKAAGELR
+235 EPEKPAGELR
-245 LQQTILDKVLGERL
+245 LQQAILNKVINEKL
-259 SVLTSDL
+259 SILTSDL
-266 VAGKVHTSMSV
+266 VVDKVHTSMSV
-277 PLWRKEEVI
+277 PLWRQEEVI

-295 SSRAFTKPDLDL
+295 SSKAFTKPDLDL
-307 LTTICNQMAVVLEQA
+307 LTTICNQMAIVLEQA

-328 RREELMRSRLERF
+328 RWEELMRSRLERF

-346 VDLIIRGESEDEDTM
+346 VDLIISGESEDEGAM
-361 LAPKEKEVTI
+361 LSPKEKEVTV

-391 SQMLNQ
+391 SQLLNQ

-435 DRAIRAALDMRR
+435 DRAIYAALDMRK
-447 ALFKMNKTTEPDR
+447 ALFRMNKTMEPDR
-460 IFDIRIGIN
+460 IFDIRTGIN

-511 EATYHAVKG
+511 ESTYNAVKA
-520 PFHIEKV
+520 PFHIKKV
-527 GKKTVKGKSRA
+527 GKKTVKGKTRA
-538 VTVYEVLDDGQGG
+538 VTVYEVLDD
-551 NGAC
+551 

>member
-11 GRSFNYKITDDVITI
+11 GRSFNYKITEEVTTV

-47 VRKTPDGYL
+47 VRKTPDGFL

-66 HVNGSRITSRILRHN
+66 HVNGSRVTSRILRHN
-81 DLVEIGTSV
+81 DLIEIGTSV
-90 LSFQYEVGDD
+90 LSFQYEIGDEE
-100 DEPVP
+100 EPVS
-105 HPPVEGG
+105 VSEAGSEEKELKGG
-112 AVATRGSHDASLKIA
+112 PDAFLKLAV
-127 IRYDERA
+127 RYDEKA
-134 QDPIASI
+134 QDLIASI

-153 SEVETEEKETSQISL
+153 SEVEAEEKETSQLSL

-181 YLVTRALLTTTHQ
+181 YLVTRTLLTTPHQ
-194 DQLLK
+194 DELLR

-218 RDPKEGKVVPK
+218 RNPKDGKVVPK

-235 EPEKAAGELR
+235 EPERPAGEVR
-245 LQQTILDKVLGERL
+245 LQQGILDKVIHEKLSIL
-259 SVLTSDL
+259 TSVLVGD
-266 VAGKVHTSMSV
+266 KVHTSMAV

-295 SSRAFTKPDLDL
+295 TSRAFTKPDLDL

-341 HSPEI
+341 HSPDI
-346 VDLIIRGESEDEDTM
+346 VDLIISGESEDEGAM
-361 LAPKEKEVTI
+361 LSPKEKEVTI

-391 SQMLNQ
+391 SQLLNQ
-397 FFREMND
+397 FFREMNE

-435 DRAIRAALDMRR
+435 DRAINAALDMRR
-447 ALFKMNKTTEPDR
+447 ALFKMNKTMEPDR

-488 IGDVVNTASRLEKIA
+488 IGDVVNTASRLEMLD

-511 EATYHAVKG
+511 VATFNAVKDS
-520 PFHIEKV
+520 FRI
-527 GKKTVKGKSRA
+527 
-538 VTVYEVLDDGQGG
+538 Q
-551 NGAC
+551 

>member
-11 GRSFNYKITDDVITI
+11 GRSFNFKITEDVITI

-32 HVVLFDHTA
+32 HIVLFDHTA

-47 VRKTPDGYL
+47 VRKTPDGCL

-66 HVNGSRITSRILRHN
+66 HVNGARVTSRILRHN

-90 LSFQYEVGDD
+90 LSFQYEIGDD

-105 HPPVEGG
+105 RAAVEEGNEKPQG
-112 AVATRGSHDASLKIA
+112 EQDAFLKLA
-127 IRYDERA
+127 IRYDEKA
-134 QDPIASI
+134 QDLVASI

-153 SEVETEEKETSQISL
+153 SEVEAEEKETSQLSL

-181 YLVTRALLTTTHQ
+181 YLVTRTLLTTTHQ
-194 DQLLK
+194 DQLLR

-229 VVKHKR
+229 VIKHKR
-235 EPEKAAGELR
+235 EPEKSTGELR
-245 LQQTILDKVLGERL
+245 LQQAILDKVINEKL
-259 SVLTSDL
+259 SILTSDL

-277 PLWRKEEVI
+277 PVWRKDEVI

-346 VDLIIRGESEDEDTM
+346 VDLIISGASEDEGTM
-361 LAPKEKEVTI
+361 LSPKEKEVTI

-391 SQMLNQ
+391 SQLLNQ

-404 IIFAYRGTLDKYMGD
+404 IIFAYRGTLDKYIGD
-419 AIMAIFGAPI
+419 SIMAIFGAPI

-435 DRAIRAALDMRR
+435 DRAINAALEMRR
-447 ALFKMNKTTEPDR
+447 ALFKMNKTMEPDR

-511 EATYHAVKG
+511 EGTFKAVKDS
-520 PFHIEKV
+520 FHIQKV
-527 GKKTVKGKSRA
+527 GKKTVKGKTRA
-538 VTVYEVLDDGQGG
+538 VTVYEVLD
-551 NGAC
+551 N

>member
-11 GRSFNYKITDDVITI
+11 GKGFNYTITEEVITI

-32 HVVLFDHTA
+32 HIVLFDHAA

-56 LMDLDSHNGT
+56 LMDLDSQNGT
-66 HVNGSRITSRILRHN
+66 HVNGSRVTSRILRHN

-90 LSFQYEVGDD
+90 LSFQYEIGDD
-100 DEPVP
+100 DEPLAHAV
-105 HPPVEGG
+105 VEDQDKKLQGG
-112 AVATRGSHDASLKIA
+112 HDAFLKLA
-127 IRYDERA
+127 IRYDEKP
-134 QDPIASI
+134 QDLVASI

-153 SEVETEEKETSQISL
+153 SEVEAEEKETSQITL

-181 YLVTRALLTTTHQ
+181 YLVTRTLLTTTNQ
-194 DQLLK
+194 DQLLR

-218 RDPKEGKVVPK
+218 RDPKSGNVVPK
-229 VVKHKR
+229 AIKHKR
-235 EPEKAAGELR
+235 EPEKPAGELR
-245 LQQTILDKVLGERL
+245 LQQAILDKVINEKL
-259 SVLTSDL
+259 SILTSDL
-266 VAGKVHTSMSV
+266 VVDKVHTSMSV
-277 PLWRKEEVI
+277 PLWRQEKVI

-307 LTTICNQMAVVLEQA
+307 LTTICNQMAIVLEQA

-328 RREELMRSRLERF
+328 RWEELMRSRLERF

-346 VDLIIRGESEDEDTM
+346 VDLIISGESEDEGAM
-361 LAPKEKEVTI
+361 LSPKEKEVTI

-391 SQMLNQ
+391 SQLLNE

-419 AIMAIFGAPI
+419 SIMAIFGAPI

-435 DRAIRAALDMRR
+435 DRAIYAALDMRK
-447 ALFKMNKTTEPDR
+447 ALFRMNKTMAPDR

-511 EATYHAVKG
+511 ESTYNAVKA
-520 PFHIEKV
+520 PFHIQKV
-527 GKKTVKGKSRA
+527 GKKTVKGKTRA
-538 VTVYEVLDDGQGG
+538 VTVYEVLDH
-551 NGAC
+551 

>member
-11 GRSFNYKITDDVITI
+11 GRSFNYKITEEVITI

-32 HVVLFDHTA
+32 HIVLFDHTA

-66 HVNGSRITSRILRHN
+66 HVNGSRVTSRILRHN

-90 LSFQYEVGDD
+90 LSFQYEIGDE

-105 HPPVEGG
+105 LFE
-112 AVATRGSHDASLKIA
+112 AGSGEKDLQAGHDAFLKLA
-127 IRYDERA
+127 VRYDGKA
-134 QDPIASI
+134 QDLIASI

-146 LEEEELL
+146 LEEELL
-153 SEVETEEKETSQISL
+153 SEVEAEEKETSQISL
-168 LNLAKSN
+168 VNLAKSN

-181 YLVTRALLTTTHQ
+181 YLVTRTLLTTTHQ
-194 DQLLK
+194 DQLLR

-218 RDPKEGKVVPK
+218 RDPKDGSVVPK

-235 EPEKAAGELR
+235 EPERPAGELR
-245 LQQTILDKVLGERL
+245 LQQAILDKVIHEKL
-259 SVLTSDL
+259 SILTSDL
-266 VAGKVHTSMSV
+266 VGDKVHTSMSV

-295 SSRAFTKPDLDL
+295 TSRAFTKPDLDL

-346 VDLIIRGESEDEDTM
+346 VDLIISSESEDEGAM
-361 LAPKEKEVTI
+361 LSPKEKEVTI

-391 SQMLNQ
+391 SQLLNQ

-435 DRAIRAALDMRR
+435 DRAIYAALNMRR
-447 ALFKMNKTTEPDR
+447 ALFKMNKTMEPDR

-511 EATYHAVKG
+511 EATFNAVKNS
-520 PFHIEKV
+520 FHIQKV
-527 GKKTVKGKSRA
+527 GKKTVKGKTRA
-538 VTVYEVLDDGQGG
+538 VTVYEVLD
-551 NGAC
+551 N

>member
-1 MPEFRVVTGY
+1 MPEFRVVSGY
-11 GRSFNYKITDDVITI
+11 GRSFNYKITEDVITI

-66 HVNGSRITSRILRHN
+66 HVNGSRVTSRILRHN

-90 LSFQYEVGDD
+90 LSFQYEIGD
-100 DEPVP
+100 DEPLSP
-105 HPPVEGG
+105 AQGEDRDAEIQPG
-112 AVATRGSHDASLKIA
+112 HDTSLKLA
-127 IRYDERA
+127 IRYDEKA
-134 QDPIASI
+134 QDLIASI

-153 SEVETEEKETSQISL
+153 SEVEAEEKETSQISL

-181 YLVTRALLTTTHQ
+181 YLVTRTLLTTTHQ
-194 DQLLK
+194 DQLLR

-218 RDPKEGKVVPK
+218 RDPKDGKVVPK
-229 VVKHKR
+229 VIKHKR
-235 EPEKAAGELR
+235 EPEHSAGELR
-245 LQQTILDKVLGERL
+245 LQQSILDKVINEKL
-259 SVLTSDL
+259 SILTSDL

-286 GMIQLESHH
+286 GMIQMESHR

-328 RREELMRSRLERF
+328 RREEIMRSRLERF

-346 VDLIIRGESEDEDTM
+346 VDLIISGESEDEGAM

-391 SQMLNQ
+391 SQLLNQ

-435 DRAIRAALDMRR
+435 DRAIYAALDMRK
-447 ALFKMNKTTEPDR
+447 ALHQMNKTMEPDR

-511 EATYHAVKG
+511 EATYNAVKD
-520 PFHIEKV
+520 PFHIQKL
-527 GKKTVKGKSRA
+527 GKKTVKGKTRA
-538 VTVYEVLDDGQGG
+538 VTVYEVLDD
-551 NGAC
+551 

>member
-11 GRSFNYKITDDVITI
+11 GKGFKYTITEQVITI

-32 HVVLFDHTA
+32 HIVLFDHTA

-66 HVNGSRITSRILRHN
+66 HVNGSRVTSRILRHN

-90 LSFQYEVGDD
+90 LSFQYEIGDD
-100 DEPVP
+100 DEPLAHAV
-105 HPPVEGG
+105 VEDQDKELQGG
-112 AVATRGSHDASLKIA
+112 HDAFVKLA
-127 IRYDERA
+127 IRYDEKP
-134 QDPIASI
+134 QDLVASI

-153 SEVETEEKETSQISL
+153 SEVEAEEKETSQISL

-181 YLVTRALLTTTHQ
+181 YLVTRTLLTTTNQ
-194 DQLLK
+194 DQLLR

-218 RDPKEGKVVPK
+218 RDPKSGNVVPK
-229 VVKHKR
+229 VIKHKR
-235 EPEKAAGELR
+235 EPEKPAGELR
-245 LQQTILDKVLGERL
+245 LQQAILDKVINEKL
-259 SVLTSDL
+259 SILTSDL
-266 VAGKVHTSMSV
+266 VVDKVHTSMSV
-277 PLWRKEEVI
+277 PLWRQEEVI

-295 SSRAFTKPDLDL
+295 SSKAFTKPDLDL
-307 LTTICNQMAVVLEQA
+307 LTTICNQMAIVLEQA

-328 RREELMRSRLERF
+328 RWEELMRSRLERF

-346 VDLIIRGESEDEDTM
+346 VDLIISGESEDEGAM
-361 LAPKEKEVTI
+361 LSPKEKEVTV

-391 SQMLNQ
+391 SQLLNQ

-435 DRAIRAALDMRR
+435 DRAIYAALDMRK
-447 ALFKMNKTTEPDR
+447 ALFRMNKTMEPDR
-460 IFDIRIGIN
+460 IFDIRTGIN

-511 EATYHAVKG
+511 ESTYNAVKA
-520 PFHIEKV
+520 PFHIKKV
-527 GKKTVKGKSRA
+527 GKKTVKGKTRA
-538 VTVYEVLDDGQGG
+538 VTVYEVLDD
-551 NGAC
+551 

>member
-47 VRKTPDGYL
+47 VRRTPDGYL

-66 HVNGSRITSRILRHN
+66 HVNGSRVTSRILRHN

-90 LSFQYEVGDD
+90 LSFQYEIGDEE
-100 DEPVP
+100 EPVP
-105 HPPVEGG
+105 RGAVEGG
-112 AVATRGSHDASLKIA
+112 EKEPKAAQDASLKIA
-127 IRYDERA
+127 VRYDEKA
-134 QDPIASI
+134 QDLIASI

-153 SEVETEEKETSQISL
+153 SEVEAEEKETSQISV

-181 YLVTRALLTTTHQ
+181 YLVTRTLLTTTHQ
-194 DQLLK
+194 DELLR

-218 RDPKEGKVVPK
+218 RDPKDGKLVPK
-229 VVKHKR
+229 VVKHKK
-235 EPEKAAGELR
+235 EPEKPAGELR
-245 LQQTILDKVLGERL
+245 LQQAILDKVIHEKL
-259 SVLTSDL
+259 SILTSDL
-266 VAGKVHTSMSV
+266 VAGTAHTSMSV
-277 PLWRKEEVI
+277 PLWRKDEVI

-346 VDLIIRGESEDEDTM
+346 VDLIISGESEDEGNM
-361 LAPKEKEVTI
+361 LSPKEKEVTI
-371 LFVDIVNF
+371 RFVDIVNF

-391 SQMLNQ
+391 SQVLNQ

-419 AIMAIFGAPI
+419 AIMAIFGAPV

-435 DRAIRAALDMRR
+435 DRAIYAALEMRR
-447 ALFKMNKTTEPDR
+447 ALLEMNKTMEPDR

-481 KRMDYTV
+481 RRMDYTV

-511 EATYHAVKG
+511 EATYNAVKE
-520 PFHIEKV
+520 PFHIQKL
-527 GKKTVKGKSRA
+527 GKKTVKGKTRA
-538 VTVYEVLDDGQGG
+538 VTVYEVLDH
-551 NGAC
+551 

>member
-11 GRSFNYKITDDVITI
+11 GRSFNFKIAEDVITI

-66 HVNGSRITSRILRHN
+66 HVNGARVTSRILRHN

-90 LSFQYEVGDD
+90 LSFQYEIGDD

-105 HPPVEGG
+105 RAAVEEGNG
-112 AVATRGSHDASLKIA
+112 KPQGEQEAFLKLA
-127 IRYDERA
+127 IRYDEKA
-134 QDPIASI
+134 QDLVASI

-153 SEVETEEKETSQISL
+153 SEVEAEEKETSQLSL

-181 YLVTRALLTTTHQ
+181 YLVTRTLLTTTHQ
-194 DQLLK
+194 DQLLR

-229 VVKHKR
+229 VIKHKR
-235 EPEKAAGELR
+235 EPEKSTGELR
-245 LQQTILDKVLGERL
+245 LQQAILDKVINEKL
-259 SVLTSDL
+259 SILTSDL

-277 PLWRKEEVI
+277 PVWRKDEVI

-346 VDLIIRGESEDEDTM
+346 VDLIISGASEDEGTM
-361 LAPKEKEVTI
+361 LSPKEKEVTI

-391 SQMLNQ
+391 SQLLNQ

-404 IIFAYRGTLDKYMGD
+404 IIFAYRGTLDKYIGD
-419 AIMAIFGAPI
+419 SIMAIFGAPI

-435 DRAIRAALDMRR
+435 DRAINAALDMRR
-447 ALFKMNKTTEPDR
+447 ALFEMNKTMEPDR

-511 EATYHAVKG
+511 EGTFTAVKDS
-520 PFHIEKV
+520 FHIQKV
-527 GKKTVKGKSRA
+527 GKKTVKGKTRA
-538 VTVYEVLDDGQGG
+538 VTVYEVLDD
-551 NGAC
+551 

>member
-11 GRSFNYKITDDVITI
+11 GRSFNFKITEDVITI

-47 VRKTPDGYL
+47 VRRTPDGYL

-66 HVNGSRITSRILRHN
+66 HVNGSRVTSRILRHN

-90 LSFQYEVGDD
+90 LSFQYEIGDD
-100 DEPVP
+100 DERVSRAEEERADK
-105 HPPVEGG
+105 EGQEG
-112 AVATRGSHDASLKIA
+112 HDAFLKLA
-127 IRYDERA
+127 VRYDAKA
-134 QDPIASI
+134 QDLIAST

-153 SEVETEEKETSQISL
+153 SEVEAEEKETSQISL

-181 YLVTRALLTTTHQ
+181 YLVTRTLLTTTHQ

-218 RDPKEGKVVPK
+218 RNSKDGDVVPK
-229 VVKHKR
+229 VIKHKR
-235 EPEKAAGELR
+235 EPEEPRGELR
-245 LQQTILDKVLGERL
+245 LQQAILDKVIHEKL
-259 SVLTSDL
+259 SILTSDV

-277 PLWRKEEVI
+277 PLWRKDEVI

-295 SSRAFTKPDLDL
+295 SSKAFTKPDLDL

-328 RREELMRSRLERF
+328 RREEIMRSRLERF

-346 VDLIIRGESEDEDTM
+346 VDLIISGESEDEGTM
-361 LAPKEKEVTI
+361 LSPKEKEVTI

-391 SQMLNQ
+391 SQLLNQ

-404 IIFAYRGTLDKYMGD
+404 IIFAYRGTLDKYIGD
-419 AIMAIFGAPI
+419 SIMAIFGAPI

-435 DRAIRAALDMRR
+435 DRAIYAALDMRR
-447 ALFKMNKTTEPDR
+447 ALFKMNKTMEPDR

-511 EATYHAVKG
+511 EGTFNAVKDS
-520 PFHIEKV
+520 FHIQKV
-527 GKKTVKGKSRA
+527 GKKTVKGKTRA
-538 VTVYEVLDDGQGG
+538 ITVYEVLDD
-551 NGAC
+551 